1 LERGDVLVVLP
12 DKVLVVTDVSVVHPA
27 ANIFFQRAA
36 HMAGE
41 EASLRDASKFCKYGG
56 GGQVAGGSFT
66 PLSME
71 SYGRLSR
78 PAMQLL
84 QTLAAAAPSSATAGL
99 DVTTSSFM
107 TGALREL
114 GVALVKGNDVVYREA
129 LHVYATAGGTA
140 ARVGTTVP
148 TVDPE

>member
-1 LERGDVLVVLP
+1 MLVVLP
-12 DKVLVVTDVSVVHPA
+12 DEGLVVTDVSVIHPA
-27 ANIFFQRAA
+27 ANSYFHRAA
-36 HMAGE
+36 HTAGAA
-41 EASLRDASKFCKYGG
+41 ASLRDASKFYKYGG

-71 SYGRLSR
+71 SYGRLGR

-84 QTLAAAAPSSATAGL
+84 QTLAAAAVSSATAGSY
-99 DVTTSSFM
+99 VTTSSFV

-114 GVALVKGNDVVYREA
+114 GVALVKGNEVVCREA
-129 LHVYATAGGTA
+129 LHAGGTA
-140 ARVGTTVP
+140 ARVGATVP